1 MVFGLN
7 AKIISKFHLIKL
19 SNSSYLI
26 VESREKKIKSI
37 LYVFKFPLVDIG
49 ISESSD
55 SLRENLINLNLSLE
69 LCVPFSDKGF
79 IFL

>member
-1 MVFGLN
+1 MY
-7 AKIISKFHLIKL
+7 
-19 SNSSYLI
+19 SNS
-26 VESREKKIKSI
+26 RM
-37 LYVFKFPLVDIG
+37 VDIG